1 MYSGKRLTLKP
12 PRMAKIRLILYF
24 LLYPYNIMDVIRA
37 NALANTPPMHKT
49 TTRKY
54 IKGKTKNDKYCG

>member
-1 MYSGKRLTLKP
+1 
-12 PRMAKIRLILYF
+12 
-24 LLYPYNIMDVIRA
+24 MDVIRA